1 MNHNEG
7 YTVTITTTKR
17 TTITRTTKHVIK
29 IAPAEGQQKNTQAAA
44 TASAFVVVGKDAGNH
59 KA

>member
-1 MNHNEG
+1 MNHKNG

-17 TTITRTTKHVIK
+17 TTITRTTKREIK
-29 IAPAEGQQKNTQAAA
+29 IVPAESQQKNTPTAA
-44 TASAFVVVGKDAGNH
+44 TVNVLVAVSKDAGNH